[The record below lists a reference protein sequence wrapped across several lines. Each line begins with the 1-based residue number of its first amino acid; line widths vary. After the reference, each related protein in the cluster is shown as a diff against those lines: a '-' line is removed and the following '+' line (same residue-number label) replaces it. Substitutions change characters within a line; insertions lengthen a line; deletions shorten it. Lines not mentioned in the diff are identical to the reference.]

1 MFKRAG
7 LSFVLLLGDI
17 AMIQLALLLASWLRP
32 QLEFGK
38 PIPVDQVWLE
48 WPILILALIVWGIG
62 FLLLDVYNLQK
73 NLRVID
79 ELQRLLAAHA
89 ATVLAFAGVLYF
101 SFRETSRLQVL
112 AFALLGLLF
121 LLIYRLVF
129 RLLLHFFG
137 DKRYGTRRV
146 LIVGAGSVGRQVAE
160 MVIKHSWTGLK
171 LVGFMDDKPQ
181 ADTLGYPHL
190 GPLEHTLTVVQQQGI
205 NEIILTLPRYAHAKL
220 ANLVAQLTP
229 LQVNVRVMPNFMDLV
244 FLRSEVENLGGMPLV
259 TLREPALDPLQRLT
273 KRIFDLIIGGIA
285 LILALPFMGIIALFI
300 KFDSPGPVIFKQ
312 QRAGENGRP
321 FDMYKFRTMVH
332 GAEAQHEQLIQKTA
346 AGLPIHKFYDDP
358 RVTKFGRFLRRT
370 SLDEL
375 PQLVNVLKGEM
386 SLVGPRP
393 ELPWLVDKYEPW
405 QRKRFEVPQGLT
417 GWWQVNGRSDK
428 LMHLHTDEDLYYI
441 KHYSLWLDIRIL
453 LRTVG
458 KVLRREG
465 ITREGEA
472 TTCEFM
478 GSPVVVAPP
487 HPTGGGA
494 GAS

>member
-7 LSFVLLLGDI
+7 LSLVLLLGDV

-38 PIPVDQVWLE
+38 PIQVVDAWLE
-48 WPILILALIVWGIG
+48 WPILILALIVWGVG

-89 ATVLAFAGVLYF
+89 ATTLAFAGVLYF

-112 AFALLGLLF
+112 AFALLGLL
-121 LLIYRLVF
+121 LLLVFRLVF
-129 RLLLHFFG
+129 RFLLHFFG
-137 DKRYGTRRV
+137 DKRYGARRV

-160 MVIKHSWTGLK
+160 TVIKHSWTGLK
-171 LVGFMDDKPQ
+171 LVGFMDDKPHV
-181 ADTLGYPHL
+181 DTLGYPHL
-190 GPLEHTLTVVQQQGI
+190 GPLEHTLDVVRQQDI

-259 TLREPALDPLQRLT
+259 TLREPALDPFQRLV
-273 KRIFDLIIGGIA
+273 KRIFDLLVSTIG
-285 LILALPFMGIIALFI
+285 LILALPLMIIIAILI
-300 KFDSPGPVIFKQ
+300 RLDSPGPVIFKQ
-312 QRAGENGRP
+312 QRVGENGRI
-321 FDMYKFRTMVH
+321 FNMYKFRTMIH
-332 GAEAQHEQLIQKTA
+332 DAEAQHQELMQQTDEGHLV
-346 AGLPIHKFYDDP
+346 HKFYDDP
-358 RVTKFGRFLRRT
+358 RVTRFGRILRHT

-375 PQLVNVLKGEM
+375 PQLMNILKGEM

-393 ELPWLVDKYEPW
+393 ELPWLVDQYKPW

-417 GWWQVNGRSDK
+417 GWWQINGRADK
-428 LMHLHTDEDLYYI
+428 LMHLHTEEDLYYI
-441 KHYSLWLDIRIL
+441 KNYSLWLDIQIL
-453 LRTVG
+453 WRTIKTVID
-458 KVLRREG
+458 RR
-465 ITREGEA
+465 
-472 TTCEFM
+472 
-478 GSPVVVAPP
+478 
-487 HPTGGGA
+487 GA
-494 GAS
+494 Y

>member
-259 TLREPALDPLQRLT
+259 TLREPALDPFQRLV
-273 KRIFDLIIGGIA
+273 KRVFDLIVSTLA
-285 LILALPFMGIIALFI
+285 LILTLPLMMIITVLI
-300 KFDSPGPVIFKQ
+300 RLDSAGPIIFKQ
-312 QRAGENGRP
+312 QRVGENGRI
-321 FDMYKFRTMVH
+321 FNMYKFRTMIH
-332 GAEAQHEQLIQKTA
+332 DAEAQHRELMQQTETGQLV
-346 AGLPIHKFYDDP
+346 HKFYDDP
-358 RVTKFGRFLRRT
+358 RVTRFGRVLRHT

-375 PQLVNVLKGEM
+375 PQLVNILKGEM

-393 ELPWLVDKYEPW
+393 ELPWLVDQYQPW

-417 GWWQVNGRSDK
+417 GWWQINGRADK
-428 LMHLHTDEDLYYI
+428 LMHLHTEEDLYYI
-441 KHYSLWLDIRIL
+441 KNYSLWLDIQIL
-453 LRTVG
+453 WRTIKAVIDR
-458 KVLRREG
+458 K
-465 ITREGEA
+465 
-472 TTCEFM
+472 
-478 GSPVVVAPP
+478 
-487 HPTGGGA
+487 GA
-494 GAS
+494 Y